1 MIRKIYNI
9 TGKDIIIIE
18 FEDGRL
24 LSLATGLIDKIKEN
38 LCHRLKDI
46 KLTTDISRIVM
57 PTESLLAGKDNLR
70 EIYDIIGA
78 DGNYYLLFLEGE
90 NKLEIT
96 VTPWELKTILSY
108 FEKTKTSEI
117 PSDDGKF

>member
-1 MIRKIYNI
+1 MIKKIYNI
-9 TGKDIIIIE
+9 TGKDIIIVE
-18 FEDGRL
+18 LEDERF
-24 LSLATGLIDKIKEN
+24 LSLASGLADKLKEN

-46 KLTTDISRIVM
+46 KLTTDISRMIV
-57 PTESLLAGKDNLR
+57 PAENLLTGNDNIR

-90 NKLEIT
+90 SKSEIT
-96 VTPWELKTILSY
+96 VTPWELKTLLSC

-117 PSDDGKF
+117 PSDDGRF

>member
-9 TGKDIIIIE
+9 VDKDILIIE
-18 FEDGRL
+18 LEDERF
-24 LSLATGLIDKIKEN
+24 LSLSVRLADKVKEN
-38 LCHRLKDI
+38 LYHRLKDI
-46 KLTTDISRIVM
+46 KLTTSISRIVM
-57 PTESLLAGKDNLR
+57 AAENLLTGKDNLR

-78 DGNYYLLFLEGE
+78 DGNYYLLFREGE
-90 NKLEIT
+90 NTLEIT
-96 VTPWELKTILSY
+96 VTPWELKTLLSC